1 MRNSRKRNRK
11 KIQSI
16 IITVLIIAGAAA
28 AGGLYLWNQA
38 MRTESMDSGG
48 KANGSSEASNDNV
61 IEYNGQTY
69 TYNDHL
75 SNYLFMGIDATD
87 EVSTYKSQQDAGQ
100 ADTIFLVSMDR
111 VTEEIQVLL
120 IPRDTMTEIGVF
132 NPSGESL
139 GTTEDHI
146 NLQYAY
152 GDGKEKSCDL
162 METAVS
168 GLLDGIPIH
177 GCCAVN
183 MDGISVIVDLVGG
196 VEITVPDASLEEV
209 SPEFQEGS
217 VITLTGEKAEQF
229 VRFRDTSKSGSSLVR
244 QERQKTF
251 MRALLQR
258 VQEEVSEDAG
268 FITEMYNA
276 IQPYMVTSL
285 GTDIFAK
292 LVTSADG
299 NTVEVETVPGEMTHP
314 GNFDEYHIN
323 KDEFRKLLV
332 EMYYK

>member
-1 MRNSRKRNRK
+1 
-11 KIQSI
+11 
-16 IITVLIIAGAAA
+16 
-28 AGGLYLWNQA
+28 
-38 MRTESMDSGG
+38 
-48 KANGSSEASNDNV
+48 
-61 IEYNGQTY
+61 
-69 TYNDHL
+69 
-75 SNYLFMGIDATD
+75 
-87 EVSTYKSQQDAGQ
+87 
-100 ADTIFLVSMDR
+100 
-111 VTEEIQVLL
+111 
-120 IPRDTMTEIGVF
+120 
-132 NPSGESL
+132 
-139 GTTEDHI
+139 
-146 NLQYAY
+146 
-152 GDGKEKSCDL
+152 

-168 GLLDGIPIH
+168 GLFDGIPIH

-196 VEITVPDASLEEV
+196 VEITVPYASLEEV
-209 SPEFQEGS
+209 SPEFLEGS

-299 NTVEVETVPGEMTHP
+299 NTAEVETVPGEMTHP